1 MDQVRGVPDHQA
13 GRSIRGGAI
22 VRPPA
27 ATVIDAQIG
36 GHNVESTTWVAHNMR
51 VAHALLAAQ
60 PRQRRTAGR
69 AQIPPM
75 HAVAAQRE
83 VQLFVGGIA
92 FLADEMHEQIG
103 LVSMLMMLLEIP

>member
-1 MDQVRGVPDHQA
+1 MLKSVATMWNPPRGSRTICGSRTPFSPPSHVNAGLPA
-13 GRSIRGGAI
+13 GR
-22 VRPPA
+22 
-27 ATVIDAQIG
+27 
-36 GHNVESTTWVAHNMR
+36 ESS
-51 VAHALLAAQ
+51 
-60 PRQRRTAGR
+60 
-69 AQIPPM
+69 M

>member
-1 MDQVRGVPDHQA
+1 
-13 GRSIRGGAI
+13 
-22 VRPPA
+22 
-27 ATVIDAQIG
+27 
-36 GHNVESTTWVAHNMR
+36 
-51 VAHALLAAQ
+51 
-60 PRQRRTAGR
+60 
-69 AQIPPM
+69 M